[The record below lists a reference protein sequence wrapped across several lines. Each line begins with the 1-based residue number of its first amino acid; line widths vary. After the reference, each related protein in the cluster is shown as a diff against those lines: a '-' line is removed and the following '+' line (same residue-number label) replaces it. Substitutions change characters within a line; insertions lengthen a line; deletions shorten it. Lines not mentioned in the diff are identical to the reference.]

1 MFIIYL
7 FICKSC
13 KRWIRKHRP
22 VAVSLESCLVSGFLP
37 RFSHVRRI
45 SQRLFSLD
53 RRHLSHNVS
62 RLSNRCQV
70 CFSSLSSSRLIDHP
84 ESRRISSHLVAS
96 RRLVSNTLCLVLFS
110 RSSRVSSSFDI
121 TACFPLYLISM
132 RLALSSLRL
141 I

>member
-22 VAVSLESCLVSGFLP
+22 VAVSLESCLVSGSLP

-70 CFSSLSSSRLIDHP
+70 CFSPLCRRVVSSIIRS
-84 ESRRISSHLVAS
+84 LVAS

-132 RLALSSLRL
+132 RLALSSL
-141 I
+141 